1 MSICLVCQIPQLVE
15 HTFQDN
21 ELKCFEQEQRTILG
35 KIDKIDKIILAGA
48 FGAVMTGVFANPNI
62 NEAGVGLLYG
72 NPEQVLIQLK
82 AVLVVSAY
90 SAVATFIIYKVISIF
105 FGSGRVSEEVE
116 SEGMDMAYHGEKGF
130 DISE

>member
-1 MSICLVCQIPQLVE
+1 
-15 HTFQDN
+15 
-21 ELKCFEQEQRTILG
+21 
-35 KIDKIDKIILAGA
+35 
-48 FGAVMTGVFANPNI
+48 MTGVFANPNI
-62 NEAGVGLLYG
+62 NEAGTGLLYG

-90 SAVATFIIYKVISIF
+90 SAVATFVIYKVISLF